1 MNLGVAVRPICKSCL
16 QITSCGTLCGQF
28 QPFTSAQINPIPHV
42 TTNLA
47 LALSLPRTRG
57 RQGQSHGSAAWFGGV
72 FPKKKRTAENPVSTN
87 KSMRPTSY
95 GRGVPL
101 FFSEAFFSFLRSSLL
116 LYRTQNT
123 DWLREKNE
131 RMPNQMS
138 NG

>member
-1 MNLGVAVRPICKSCL
+1 MQELPANNFLQDAVWPIS
-16 QITSCGTLCGQF
+16 TFHVGPD
-28 QPFTSAQINPIPHV
+28 QPDPTRNHKPSPSPIPTPDSRPSGAV
-42 TTNLA
+42 ARLRFVVWWRF
-47 LALSLPRTRG
+47 S
-57 RQGQSHGSAAWFGGV
+57 Q
-72 FPKKKRTAENPVSTN
+72 KKRTAENPVSTN